1 MGSKGMPSK
10 QPMGDG
16 SESWL
21 SGYTVVFFIAVGFCI
36 FMAITSWMNGTPVDP
51 AQLVTPTPMF
61 MIP

>member
-1 MGSKGMPSK
+1 
-10 QPMGDG
+10 MGDG